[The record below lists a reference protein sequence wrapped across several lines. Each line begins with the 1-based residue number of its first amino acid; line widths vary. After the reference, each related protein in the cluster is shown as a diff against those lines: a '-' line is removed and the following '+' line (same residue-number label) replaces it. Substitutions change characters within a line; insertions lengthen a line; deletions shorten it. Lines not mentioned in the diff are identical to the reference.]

1 MAELFK
7 KKAVVDHIPGEDDVD
22 PSLLEENPAEKG
34 NTQDFRDSNQD
45 ERYGNRITGSRIPQ
59 ASTELIQWRKGSR
72 SHVALRAAG
81 SHKTIVSW
89 WDEHVTAAIEAGDLE
104 VSDMHTSAYRYAST
118 HKLLPPA
125 PPVSVGKKAALFN
138 RAQTLT
144 FVDPESPEWSSFV
157 EKLRHLPDGSTI
169 QTQDGYTLT
178 KNGDTIGDG
187 DILFILED
195 FSGAKDNLMPPMAI
209 RQAAAGDQTFLGQHR
224 EDGSWSVQ
232 EVPEEGA
239 EEAAQQ
245 ISDAPDG
252 NVAQVIQAPSG
263 DDARGQLYEDMTS
276 KGITPVDTTGFVRPM
291 SASLVLKAGSHYLHL
306 DEARRVATLVD
317 KQTEAT
323 RFSSKTAAI
332 MWKASEAVLAAAEH
346 HDVRVVTLVKK

>member
-22 PSLLEENPAEKG
+22 PSLLEERPADKG
-34 NTQDFRDSNQD
+34 NVQDYRDSNQD
-45 ERYGNRITGSRIPQ
+45 ERYGNRVTGSLIPQ
-59 ASTELIQWRKGSR
+59 DGTELVRWRKGSR
-72 SHVALRAAG
+72 AHVSLRAAG

-104 VSDMHTSAYRYAST
+104 VSDMHTSAYKYAAV
-118 HKLLPPA
+118 HNLLPPA

-144 FVDPESPEWSSFV
+144 FVDPESPEWTGFV

-195 FSGAKDNLMPPMAI
+195 FEGAKDNLMLPMAI
-209 RQAAAGDQTFLGQHR
+209 RQAAQGDRAYIGQHR
-224 EDGSWSVQ
+224 DDGSWAVQ
-232 EVPEEGA
+232 EVPQEVA
-239 EEAAQQ
+239 EKEADR
-245 ISDAPDG
+245 ITEAPDG
-252 NVAQVIQAPSG
+252 NAAQVIHAPSG
-263 DDARGQLYEDMTS
+263 DAARGQLYEDMKT
-276 KGITPVDTTGFVRPM
+276 KGITPVETTQFARP
-291 SASLVLKAGSHYLHL
+291 STASLVLKAGDNYLKL
-306 DEARRVATLVD
+306 DPTQHTASLVA
-317 KQTEAT
+317 KQAEAT
-323 RFSSKTAAI
+323 RFSTKTAAI
-332 MWKASEAVLAAAEH
+332 MWKASEPVLAAAENQ
-346 HDVRVVTLVKK
+346 DVRVVTLVKK